1 MVVIGTPDEESSQ
14 IFAETVTSGDPTY
27 VGPLAGVALNLDV
40 YHVLDN
46 EVKMGVDGGLYDEQ
60 VGLMEDALPS
70 EALAELVRSFRAS

>member
-14 IFAETVTSGDPTY
+14 IFAETVTTGDPTY

-40 YHVLDN
+40 YHVLESD
-46 EVKMGVDGGLYDEQ
+46 VKDGVDATIYDEQ

-70 EALAELVRSFRAS
+70 AELAELVRSIRAK